1 MARTLQQLKESIE
14 RLIEEQGADAPVAAF
29 VFTKNDAVEYDD
41 YGNETPLPGEN
52 DVDEV
57 LNNIEENDWI
67 YEQIFDC
74 IEDEVKELKRNK
86 SN

>member
-86 SN
+86 NN